1 MKQLLFIMMLLF
13 CAAGNIN
20 AQVCKISNTN
30 DNIEVFSASLINSK
44 QVKVVVSN
52 DSQEIS
58 ANVTVTIEVTYTDGY
73 NSPKTK
79 TFTGK
84 GLARPNTST
93 EIVIDIPED
102 IDYSKKPK
110 SVQVTGISG
119 TKCID

>member
-13 CAAGNIN
+13 CASGNIN

-30 DNIEVFSASLINSK
+30 DNVEVFSASLINSK

-58 ANVTVTIEVTYTDGY
+58 ANVTVTVEVTYTDGSY
-73 NSPKTK
+73 SKTK

-93 EIVIDIPED
+93 EIVIDIPEN

-119 TKCID
+119 TKCLN